1 MLKFKARYKNG
12 IIEPLEKI
20 EIKEGSEITIA
31 LLEQNEVDP
40 KGLIRSFGGWKNTVD
55 CDELI
60 KNIYADRQIS
70 TRPEVK
76 L

>member
-1 MLKFKARYKNG
+1 MLRFKARYKNG
-12 IIEPLEKI
+12 IIEPLEKV
-20 EIKEGSEITIA
+20 EIKEDSEITLA
-31 LLEQNEVDP
+31 LLEPLEPDP
-40 KGLIRSFGGWKNTVD
+40 NGLIRSFGGWKDTVD

-60 KNIYADRQIS
+60 KNIYADRLIS